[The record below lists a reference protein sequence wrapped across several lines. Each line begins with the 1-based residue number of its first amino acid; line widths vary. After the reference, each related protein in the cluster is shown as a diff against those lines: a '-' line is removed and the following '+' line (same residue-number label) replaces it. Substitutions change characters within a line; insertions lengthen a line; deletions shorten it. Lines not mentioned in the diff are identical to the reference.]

1 MDNLAVNNNLPERVQ
16 AEELHRKILLN
27 ANMACASFVEACKC
41 LKEMR
46 DTKLYT
52 QLGFEKFEDYTLQAL
67 NIKERQAYTYIQ
79 TIERLGERFLQ
90 SNAEVGITKLSLL
103 TALPPDER
111 EKIAEENDLAGMST
125 EEVKRLVK
133 EHDERGEQIGLL
145 EEELEKAKKD
155 LEDAKNKPTLV
166 AVAEPDKETI
176 DKIRS
181 ECNAAADRQIKAAQ
195 KEADK
200 KVKDAKKE
208 FDAKLE
214 TETKKAA
221 EAATAEVNEKLEN
234 YKNQLEEINREKEEA
249 LKRAGALE
257 KKLSVSSSPETVK
270 FTFYFDALQKDYS
283 ALLDCLQMI
292 KKQDATTAEK
302 FKEAMQKYCEIIK
315 VKLEG

>member
-111 EKIAEENDLAGMST
+111 ERVVEENDLAGMST
-125 EEVKRLVK
+125 EEVKRLVR
-133 EHDERGEQIGLL
+133 EHDERGEQISLL
-145 EEELEKAKKD
+145 EDKLKTAEAELKEAQ
-155 LEDAKNKPTLV
+155 NKPALV
-166 AVAEPDKETI
+166 AVQEPDKETL

-181 ECNAAADRQIKAAQ
+181 ECNAAAEKQIKAAQ
-195 KEADK
+195 K
-200 KVKDAKKE
+200 
-208 FDAKLE
+208 
-214 TETKKAA
+214 AA
-221 EAATAEVNEKLEN
+221 EAATTEIKGKIEK
-234 YKNQLEEINREKEEA
+234 YKAQLEEIGKERAEA
-249 LKRAGALE
+249 LEKAGALQ
-257 KKLSVSSSPETVK
+257 KKLAVSASPETVK

-283 ALLDCLQMI
+283 ALLDCLQKI
-292 KKQDATTAEK
+292 KEQDATTAEK
-302 FKEAMQKYCEIIK
+302 FKEAMQKYGEIIK
-315 VKLEG
+315 GKLEG

>member
-41 LKEMR
+41 LKKMR

-111 EKIAEENDLAGMST
+111 ERVVEENDLAGMST
-125 EEVKRLVK
+125 EEVKRLVR
-133 EHDERGEQIGLL
+133 EHDERGEQISLL
-145 EEELEKAKKD
+145 EDKLKTAEAELKEAQ
-155 LEDAKNKPTLV
+155 NKPALV
-166 AVAEPDKETI
+166 AVQEPDKETL

-181 ECNAAADRQIKAAQ
+181 ECNAAAEKQIKAAQ

-208 FDAKLE
+208 FEAKLE
-214 TETKKAA
+214 AEKKKAA
-221 EAATAEVNEKLEN
+221 EAATTEIKAEIEN
-234 YKNQLEEINREKEEA
+234 YKAQLEEIGKERAEA
-249 LKRAGALE
+249 LEKAGALQ
-257 KKLSVSSSPETVK
+257 KKLAVSASPETVK

-283 ALLDCLQMI
+283 ALLDCLQKI
-292 KKQDATTAEK
+292 KEQDATTAEK
-302 FKEAMQKYCEIIK
+302 FKEAMQKYGEIIK
-315 VKLEG
+315 GKLEG